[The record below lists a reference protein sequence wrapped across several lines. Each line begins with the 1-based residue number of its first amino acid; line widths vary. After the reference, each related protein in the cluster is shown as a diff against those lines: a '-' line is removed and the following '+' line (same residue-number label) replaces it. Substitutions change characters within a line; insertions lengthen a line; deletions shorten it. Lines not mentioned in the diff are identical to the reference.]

1 MNEPKIEEKK
11 RRGRKTEQQKTM
23 KSNIHQMKH
32 MDEKV
37 IRQSH
42 LFETAIVFAKLQCI
56 RSLANKRIYTNKIFV
71 VFSFFF
77 FENAE
82 NAIRLFIIIM
92 KMHYRAGRRDT
103 KKKTFPSGQLDH
115 EKSSWFRCGY
125 WRWFYK
131 YEIYYHWNISYN
143 GHTTQ
148 SAM

>member
-1 MNEPKIEEKK
+1 MHNMYSRVYIYRSRMHAVFLKHFAHALYIYSQNSDDKRLVKLLHKAHIFIACQMNEPKIEEKK

-77 FENAE
+77 L
-82 NAIRLFIIIM
+82 RM
-92 KMHYRAGRRDT
+92 PKMQY
-103 KKKTFPSGQLDH
+103 
-115 EKSSWFRCGY
+115 GY
-125 WRWFYK
+125 LLLL
-131 YEIYYHWNISYN
+131 
-143 GHTTQ
+143 
-148 SAM
+148 